1 MKYEFETPVLT
12 KEQLSSVRNPD
23 VAWIQAWLNANC
35 GTKLE
40 VDGVWGTSSR
50 AEFIHA
56 MTNRNANPILPRE
69 LLSIA
74 KDLGDTNTKRIK
86 AVAVVESG
94 GSGGWF
100 NSGLPKILYERHK
113 FWEWTTN
120 VSNRVVSWY
129 SNPNAGDY
137 TMDANKN
144 GINDSWEKLSLAIGK
159 DPLAALSAISIGK
172 FQVLGRYYRECGY
185 NHPIEMLCAASR
197 DEYAHY
203 AMLRDYIL
211 NVAKLKEA
219 FLALSTNPN
228 DNRAFARG
236 YNGKAY
242 KRYEYHIKL
251 AKAMA

>member
-35 GTKLE
+35 GTDLE
-40 VDGVWGTSSR
+40 IDGVWGSSSR
-50 AEFIHA
+50 RTFISAMACRTAPAITEQELQTIAEQ
-56 MTNRNANPILPRE
+56 
-69 LLSIA
+69 
-74 KDLGDTNTKRIK
+74 LGDSDTKRIK
-86 AVAVVESG
+86 AVADVESN
-94 GSGGWF
+94 GSGWF
-100 NSGLPKILYERHK
+100 NSGLPKILWERHK
-113 FWEWTTN
+113 FWAMLPADKT
-120 VSNRVVSWY
+120 VSWY
-129 SNPNAGDY
+129 SNPVAGDY

-159 DPLAALSAISIGK
+159 DPLAALKSISIGK
-172 FQVLGRYYRECGY
+172 FQVLGEYYRECGY

-236 YNGKAY
+236 YNGKGY
-242 KRYEYHIKL
+242 RKYEYHNKL

>member
-1 MKYEFETPVLT
+1 MQYEFETPVLT

-50 AEFIHA
+50 AEFIRA
-56 MTNRNANPILPRE
+56 MTNRSASPILPHE

-74 KDLGDTNTKRIK
+74 QDLGDTNTKRIK
-86 AVAVVESG
+86 AVADVESN
-94 GSGGWF
+94 GSGWF

-113 FWEWTTN
+113 FWKHTADKT
-120 VSNRVVSWY
+120 VSWY
-129 SNPNAGDY
+129 SNPVAGDY

-144 GINDSWEKLSLAIGK
+144 GINDSWEKLSYAIGK
-159 DPLAALSAISIGK
+159 DPLAALKSISIGK
-172 FQVLGRYYRECGY
+172 FQVLGEYYLQCGY

-236 YNGKAY
+236 YNGKAFE
-242 KRYEYHIKL
+242 RYDYHNKL

>member
-1 MKYEFETPVLT
+1 MQYETPVLT

-56 MTNRNANPILPRE
+56 MANRNASPILSQE

-74 KDLGDTNTKRIK
+74 QELGDVDTKRIK
-86 AVAVVESG
+86 AVAAVESA
-94 GSGGWF
+94 GSGWF

-120 VSNRVVSWY
+120 VNNRVVSWFA
-129 SNPNAGDY
+129 NPQPGGY
-137 TMDANKN
+137 TMDENKN

-172 FQVLGRYYRECGY
+172 FQVLGRYYRQCGY
-185 NHPIEMLCAASR
+185 NHPIEMLYAASR
-197 DEYAHY
+197 SEYAHY

-228 DNRAFARG
+228 DNRTFARG

-242 KRYEYHIKL
+242 ERYEYHIKL
-251 AKAMA
+251 AKAIKEMK

>member
-1 MKYEFETPVLT
+1 MQYKTPVLT

-23 VAWIQAWLNANC
+23 VAWVQAWLNENC
-35 GTKLE
+35 GTNLE
-40 VDGVWGTSSR
+40 VDGVWGISSR
-50 AEFIHA
+50 SEFIHA
-56 MTNRNANPILPRE
+56 MTNLNASPILSQE

-74 KDLGDTNTKRIK
+74 QELGDVDTKRIK
-86 AVAVVESG
+86 AVAAVESA
-94 GSGGWF
+94 GSGWF

-120 VSNRVVSWY
+120 GNRVISCFA
-129 SNPNAGDY
+129 NPQHGGY

-172 FQVLGRYYRECGY
+172 FQVLGRYYRQCGY
-185 NHPIEMLCAASR
+185 NHPIEMLYAASR
-197 DEYAHY
+197 SEYAHY
-203 AMLRDYIL
+203 AMLRDFIL
-211 NVAKLKEA
+211 YVAKLKEA

-228 DNRAFARG
+228 DNRTFARG

-242 KRYEYHIKL
+242 ERYEYHIKL
-251 AKAMA
+251 AKALKEMK

>member
-1 MKYEFETPVLT
+1 MKTPILSQ
-12 KEQLSSVRNPD
+12 EQLAAVRNPD
-23 VAWIQAWLNANC
+23 VAWMQAWLNENC
-35 GTKLE
+35 GTDLE
-40 VDGVWGTSSR
+40 IDGVWGTLSR
-50 AEFIHA
+50 STFISAMACRTAPAITEQELQTIAEQ
-56 MTNRNANPILPRE
+56 
-69 LLSIA
+69 
-74 KDLGDTNTKRIK
+74 LGDKDTKRIK

-120 VSNRVVSWY
+120 ESNRVVSWFA
-129 SNPNAGDY
+129 NPQYGGY

-172 FQVLGRYYRECGY
+172 FQVLGCYYRECGY

-228 DNRAFARG
+228 DNRTFARG

-242 KRYEYHIKL
+242 ERYEYHIKL

>member
-1 MKYEFETPVLT
+1 MKTPILT

-23 VAWIQAWLNANC
+23 VAWVQAWLNENC
-35 GTKLE
+35 GTDLE
-40 VDGVWGTSSR
+40 IDGVWGTLSR
-50 AEFIHA
+50 STFISAMACRTAPAITEQELQTIAEQ
-56 MTNRNANPILPRE
+56 
-69 LLSIA
+69 
-74 KDLGDTNTKRIK
+74 LGDKDTKRIK
-86 AVAVVESG
+86 AVALVESN
-94 GSGGWF
+94 GSGWF
-100 NSGLPKILYERHK
+100 DSGLPKILWERHK

-120 VSNRVVSWY
+120 VNRVVSWFA
-129 SNPNAGDY
+129 NPQYGGY

-185 NHPIEMLCAASR
+185 NHPIEMLYAASR

-228 DNRAFARG
+228 DNRTFARG

-242 KRYEYHIKL
+242 ERYGYHIKL

>member
-1 MKYEFETPVLT
+1 MKTPILT

-23 VAWIQAWLNANC
+23 VAWVQAWLNENC
-35 GTKLE
+35 GTDLE
-40 VDGVWGTSSR
+40 IDGVWGTLSR
-50 AEFIHA
+50 STFISAMACRTAPAITEQELQTIAEQ
-56 MTNRNANPILPRE
+56 
-69 LLSIA
+69 
-74 KDLGDTNTKRIK
+74 LGDKDTKRIK
-86 AVAVVESG
+86 AVALVESN
-94 GSGGWF
+94 GSGWF
-100 NSGLPKILYERHK
+100 DSGLPKILWERHK

-120 VSNRVVSWY
+120 VNRVVSWFA
-129 SNPNAGDY
+129 NPQYGGY

-159 DPLAALSAISIGK
+159 DPVAALSAISIGK
-172 FQVLGRYYRECGY
+172 FQVLGRYYRKCGY
-185 NHPIEMLCAASR
+185 NHPIEMLYAASR

-228 DNRAFARG
+228 DNRTFARG

-242 KRYEYHIKL
+242 ERYGYHIKL
-251 AKAMA
+251 AKAMV

>member
-1 MKYEFETPVLT
+1 MKTPILT

-23 VAWIQAWLNANC
+23 VAWVQAWLNENC
-35 GTKLE
+35 GTDLE
-40 VDGVWGTSSR
+40 IDGVWGTLSR
-50 AEFIHA
+50 STFISAMACRTAPAITEQELQTIAEQ
-56 MTNRNANPILPRE
+56 
-69 LLSIA
+69 
-74 KDLGDTNTKRIK
+74 LGDKDTKRIK
-86 AVAVVESG
+86 AVALVESN
-94 GSGGWF
+94 GSGWF
-100 NSGLPKILYERHK
+100 DSGLPKILWERHK

-120 VSNRVVSWY
+120 VNRVVSWFA
-129 SNPNAGDY
+129 NPQYGGY

-172 FQVLGRYYRECGY
+172 FQVLGRYYRKCGY
-185 NHPIEMLCAASR
+185 NHPIEMLYAASR

-228 DNRAFARG
+228 DNRTFARG

-242 KRYEYHIKL
+242 ERYGYHIKL